1 MGLTPAVAPET
12 PVPDNPVA
20 DPKAVVVYGNAR
32 FTVLTPELIRMEW
45 SADGKFEDHASLVFI
60 NRRLPV
66 PKFEVNRS
74 VSGSAVVIDTYLQS
88 PLRDTLTLTYIPTGD
103 GRFTAENLSIEL
115 TVDGKSSRLASR
127 PRRSPKTCSAPR
139 ARSTPREAQKRRS
152 PSSRVSSRA
161 PAGLWSTTPPARSS
175 TPPTSASSTAKKV
188 PGLGSWSAPRVKSPA
203 PTPTGTSSAMATTT
217 AAPSAILFASPAAF
231 PCLRASPSASGG
243 RVTGPIPTRS

>member
-1 MGLTPAVAPET
+1 MRISFRTIAATALTIGCALAFPAHTYAAQAAHAQSGTSATASANT
-12 PVPDNPVA
+12 PFATVPAPDNPVA

-32 FTVLTPELIRMEW
+32 FTILTPELIRMEW

-115 TVDGKSSRLASR
+115 TVDGKSI
-127 PRRSPKTCSAPR
+127 
-139 ARSTPREAQKRRS
+139 
-152 PSSRVSSRA
+152 V
-161 PAGLWSTTPPARSS
+161 WH
-175 TPPTSASSTAKKV
+175 
-188 PGLGSWSAPRVKSPA
+188 PGLENPQNLLGTTRTLDTARGSKTEEPIEQGLVSRSGWALVDDSTRPLFDSADFRFLDGEKSPW
-203 PTPTGTSSAMATTT
+203 PWVMERPESEKPGSYTDWY
-217 AAPSAILFASPAAF
+217 
-231 PCLRASPSASGG
+231 
-243 RVTGPIPTRS
+243 